1 MVTHHQALGKQ
12 PNWSQVGYWYGLEE
26 IFSDNVNKI
35 FQEFGLR
42 WFNGNQDCM
51 RRGEDEL
58 WKEAERVEGLTH
70 AYQEL
75 RTVLRSVC
83 QIHKLPLAMTWVPCC
98 ACNGLRRLEVEF
110 CSRRCGS
117 RDSFLKASKS
127 SHLRK
132 GLVFRRAFSSP
143 NMLYCS
149 NISKL
154 SLDEYP
160 WVPFARLCKFSGWF
174 TICLQNVNTGNDI
187 YVLEFFL
194 SARSKYNEK
203 ILTTLNLI
211 LRTMEK
217 NFKTFRLASGKE
229 LGEEMSV
236 EVIYFQNDQK
246 IQFVQSI
253 QATRDISRSSIA
265 SSVQSSA
272 SVANT
277 RPGFQD
283 ANMETINAEYD
294 LNSDS
299 SSDSDHSF
307 EQSTTSVHM
316 TLNGSV
322 AFASFQFIRP

>member
-1 MVTHHQALGKQ
+1 
-12 PNWSQVGYWYGLEE
+12 
-26 IFSDNVNKI
+26 
-35 FQEFGLR
+35 
-42 WFNGNQDCM
+42 
-51 RRGEDEL
+51 
-58 WKEAERVEGLTH
+58 
-70 AYQEL
+70 
-75 RTVLRSVC
+75 
-83 QIHKLPLAMTWVPCC
+83 MTWVPCC

-110 CSRRCGS
+110 CSRRSGS
-117 RDSFLKASKS
+117 RDSFLEASKW

-132 GLVFRRAFSSP
+132 GLVFKRALSSP

-174 TICLQNVNTGNDI
+174 TICLQNVYTGNDI

-194 SARSKYNEK
+194 SARSKDNENT
-203 ILTTLNLI
+203 LTTLNFI
-211 LRTMEK
+211 LGTMEK

-229 LGEEMSV
+229 LGELMSL

-253 QATRDISRSSIA
+253 QATRDFSRSSIA
-265 SSVQSSA
+265 SSVQSSP

-283 ANMETINAEYD
+283 ANMGTINAEYD

-316 TLNGSV
+316 LPKSLIVPMATTRPTPHSLLYVGSR
-322 AFASFQFIRP
+322 FIRTSRTESNRHE